1 MTFATQQ
8 TQNTLESGDSEH
20 VLLEFEKSFMQMINV
35 KLEKMWFVIS
45 SIVEATLLYLS
56 DCIFFSDGTP
66 SPNQALR
73 GFPGFIL
80 SIAHYTDL
88 LNTPLVISKIFNN
101 FQPIF
106 LKLWM

>member
-56 DCIFFSDGTP
+56 ACIFFQMAH
-66 SPNQALR
+66 QAL
-73 GFPGFIL
+73 
-80 SIAHYTDL
+80 T
-88 LNTPLVISKIFNN
+88 
-101 FQPIF
+101 
-106 LKLWM
+106 KLWGVFPVLFSLSLITRIYSIHR